1 MQSQRIRRTIK
12 TRKKLEDGEHEM
24 GNWTLHKSGNRYELY
39 HYNTCMLQWEDTST
53 YKPYDWSLWKS
64 TGHGSTTDQ
73 QIVNAVLGE
82 LGVDLYFSRKGG
94 SHYVSLDHPDVPSY
108 RRKVLAT

>member
-1 MQSQRIRRTIK
+1 
-12 TRKKLEDGEHEM
+12 
-24 GNWTLHKSGNRYELY
+24 
-39 HYNTCMLQWEDTST
+39 MLQWQDN
-53 YKPYDWSLWKS
+53 KRNDVYDWSLWKS
-64 TGHGSTTDQ
+64 TGDGSVTDQ
-73 QIVNAVLGE
+73 QIVNAVLEE